1 MSNGYRILKSGL
13 VIEVW
18 VGRIT
23 KEEFFEHERKQWQDP
38 NLPSAPRF
46 LVDFTR
52 ATVEPSIGEKDIQ
65 EFIGLYQQYRNKA
78 AGTRSAIIAG
88 KEFDK
93 ASLYGRLAERE
104 KVNVIVFNTIT
115 PACIWLGVKEPDVR
129 KEVER
134 MQAELLGASPL
145 DT

>member
-1 MSNGYRILKSGL
+1 MGNAYRIMESGH

-23 KEEFFEHERKQWQDP
+23 KEEFFSHERQQWLDP
-38 NLPSAPRF
+38 KLPSAPQF

-52 ATVEPSIGEKDIQ
+52 ATVEPSIGDQDIQ
-65 EFIGLYQQYRNKA
+65 EFVDLYHQYSDKA
-78 AGTRSAIIAG
+78 AGSRAAIVAG

-104 KVNVIVFNTIT
+104 KVNVIVFNTIKT
-115 PACIWLGVKEPDVR
+115 ACVWLGVNEAEVR
-129 KEVER
+129 KWVDR
-134 MQAELLGASPL
+134 TQAELLAAPSSGR
-145 DT
+145 

>member
-1 MSNGYRILKSGL
+1 MSNAYRILTSAH

-23 KEEFFEHERKQWQDP
+23 KEEFFSHERQQWLDP
-38 NLPSAPRF
+38 KLPSAPQF

-52 ATVEPSIGEKDIQ
+52 ATVEPSIGDQDIQ
-65 EFIGLYQQYRNKA
+65 EFVDLYHQYPDKA
-78 AGTRSAIIAG
+78 AGSRAAIVAG

-104 KVNVIVFNTIT
+104 KVNVIVFTTIHT
-115 PACIWLGVKEPDVR
+115 ACVWLGVDEPEVR
-129 KEVER
+129 KWLER
-134 MQAELLGASPL
+134 TYTELLGSSTP
-145 DT
+145 DV